1 MAKAKKQTDV
11 FNVPALE
18 RHELIAL
25 QMCFDEKENANPEQQ
40 TIAIKAIIGKLCL
53 YDMLAYQV
61 GAFDETAFL
70 NGRIFVG
77 KEILR
82 QCRVPIGEM
91 DQQQKEKTQ

>member
-1 MAKAKKQTDV
+1 MKKKQTDV
-11 FNVPALE
+11 FHVPKLE
-18 RHELIAL
+18 RHELVAL

-40 TIAIKAIIGKLCL
+40 VIAIKAVIGKLCL

-61 GAFDETAFL
+61 GSFDETAFL

-82 QCRVPIGEM
+82 QCRQPIGEL
-91 DQQQKEKTQ
+91 DEQQQENTQ

>member
-1 MAKAKKQTDV
+1 MKKKQADV
-11 FNVPALE
+11 FHVPPLE

-40 TIAIKAIIGKLCL
+40 TIAMKAIIGKLCL

-82 QCRVPIGEM
+82 QCRQPIGEL
-91 DQQQKEKTQ
+91 DAQQQENTQ